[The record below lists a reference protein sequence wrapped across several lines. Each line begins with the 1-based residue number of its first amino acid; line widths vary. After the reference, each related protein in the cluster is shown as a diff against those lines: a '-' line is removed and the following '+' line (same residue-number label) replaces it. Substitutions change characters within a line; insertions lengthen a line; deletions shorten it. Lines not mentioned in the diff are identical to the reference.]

1 MSLKNKESES
11 AMRGPYDLELSA
23 NCLAC
28 KCRGNGFFCQLSPAE
43 LKDFDAIK
51 YVSVYRADA
60 VLFVREQKPRGMYV
74 LCKGQVKLSFSSSE
88 GKTLILRIAG
98 PGEVLGLVSTLTGDP
113 YEVTAETVRPCQVA
127 FVSTNDFQQFLRKH
141 PAVFGRVA
149 SHLGSEYKT
158 ACEQLCAVGL
168 GASLFERVAKFLLN
182 WSVEGGAPGN
192 GTPFTLPLTH
202 EEIAEHT
209 GATRESVTRTLS
221 EFRSQGLIENH
232 GSTFVIADRAALH
245 EFRVRS
251 ERSQKPGPR
260 LLRLTPIRRVYS
272 PDMGHSLRKH
282 VAKGRKSA

>member
-149 SHLGSEYKT
+149 SHL
-158 ACEQLCAVGL
+158 
-168 GASLFERVAKFLLN
+168 
-182 WSVEGGAPGN
+182 APN
-192 GTPFTLPLTH
+192 T
-202 EEIAEHT
+202 
-209 GATRESVTRTLS
+209 
-221 EFRSQGLIENH
+221 
-232 GSTFVIADRAALH
+232 
-245 EFRVRS
+245 RVRANNCVRLALALRYSS
-251 ERSQKPGPR
+251 EWPSSCSIGPLRGEHQEMGLRSR
-260 LLRLTPIRRVYS
+260 CR
-272 PDMGHSLRKH
+272 
-282 VAKGRKSA
+282 

>member
-11 AMRGPYDLELSA
+11 AMRGPYNLELSA

-74 LCKGQVKLSFSSSE
+74 LCQGQVKLSFSSSE

-113 YEVTAETVRPCQVA
+113 YEVTAETVCPCQVA

-209 GATRESVTRTLS
+209 GGTRESITRTLGV
-221 EFRSQGLIENH
+221 FRSQSLIENH
-232 GSTFVIADRAALH
+232 GSTFVIADREALQ
-245 EFRVRS
+245 EFRIRPATP
-251 ERSQKPGPR
+251 QKARPR
-260 LLRLTPIRRVYS
+260 LLRLTPVRPDHTRAIRHSMWKRVVS
-272 PDMGHSLRKH
+272 GQ
-282 VAKGRKSA
+282 KSA